1 MNDPMSQLRD
11 RITADM
17 KDAMRAKAAA
27 RLSTIRLL
35 LAAIKQRE
43 VDERK
48 TLSDADVVAVIDKMV
63 KQRKDSIT
71 QFDAGNR
78 ADLADAERAE
88 LVILQSY
95 LPAPLSD
102 AEVDAAIDG
111 AVAAARAGGRSGPGA
126 DRQGDGRAEA
136 GARRSRRHGGGI
148 RQGQGTRLTH
158 AHRSESRAQ
167 RRPPFY
173 TGAFP
178 CRVGSARGRRQPV
191 ARCPESGSDTL
202 PSFFGLASSVRPAG
216 PQSRTR

>member
-17 KDAMRAKAAA
+17 KDAMRAKATA

-78 ADLADAERAE
+78 ADLADAERAGN
-88 LVILQSY
+88 S
-95 LPAPLSD
+95 
-102 AEVDAAIDG
+102 
-111 AVAAARAGGRSGPGA
+111 
-126 DRQGDGRAEA
+126 
-136 GARRSRRHGGGI
+136 
-148 RQGQGTRLTH
+148 
-158 AHRSESRAQ
+158 
-167 RRPPFY
+167 
-173 TGAFP
+173 
-178 CRVGSARGRRQPV
+178 
-191 ARCPESGSDTL
+191 
-202 PSFFGLASSVRPAG
+202 
-216 PQSRTR
+216 